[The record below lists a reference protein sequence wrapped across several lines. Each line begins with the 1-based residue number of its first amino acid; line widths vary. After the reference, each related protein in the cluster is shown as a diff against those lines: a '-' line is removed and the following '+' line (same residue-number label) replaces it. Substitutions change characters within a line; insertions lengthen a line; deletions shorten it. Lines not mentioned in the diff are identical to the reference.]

1 MASDERG
8 VALTA
13 VGGLLPEMTK
23 AVLERGV
30 EAELSDHLGYLRG
43 EMAGQGS
50 GAIPV
55 TGTALKTVV
64 SEVGDIQLDQPR
76 SRNSSFSSILMPK
89 GSRRLGGRG

>member
-50 GAIPV
+50 GNSRN
-55 TGTALKTVV
+55 GTALKTAV

>member
-50 GAIPV
+50 GNSRN
-55 TGTALKTVV
+55 GTALKTGV